1 MSNQVKI
8 MLIICFI
15 AIIIMLEIV
24 TSNCTDE
31 FIDKTA
37 KELEGLKTSL
47 LQENSE
53 EVKKKSEKL
62 SDIWDK
68 SEDKL
73 CYFIEHDELEKI
85 SSKIAIISENSTNSE
100 YKLALEDAIETKY
113 LLEHVKD
120 KLKLKMRNVF

>member
-8 MLIICFI
+8 MLIIGFM

-24 TSNCTDE
+24 TGNCTDE

-37 KELEGLKTSL
+37 KDLDDLKTSL

-53 EVKKKSEKL
+53 EIKKKSEKL
-62 SDIWDK
+62 SNTWDE
-68 SEDKL
+68 SEIKL

-85 SSKIAIISENSTNSE
+85 SSKIAIISENSINSE

-120 KLKLKMRNVF
+120 KLKLKMKNVF

>member
-8 MLIICFI
+8 MLIIGFM

-24 TSNCTDE
+24 TGNCTDE

-37 KELEGLKTSL
+37 KDLDDLKTSL

-53 EVKKKSEKL
+53 EIKKKSEKL
-62 SDIWDK
+62 SNTWDE
-68 SEDKL
+68 SEIKL

-85 SSKIAIISENSTNSE
+85 SSKIAIISENSVNSE

-120 KLKLKMRNVF
+120 KLKLKMKNVF